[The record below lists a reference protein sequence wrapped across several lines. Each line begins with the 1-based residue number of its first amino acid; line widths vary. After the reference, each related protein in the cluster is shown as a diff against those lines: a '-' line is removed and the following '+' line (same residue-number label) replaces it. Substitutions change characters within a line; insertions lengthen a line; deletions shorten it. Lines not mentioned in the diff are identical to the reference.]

1 MKVRDAILSDAMDIA
16 ELLSEFHT
24 ESRYGQSEVEFCKDT
39 MLRTVNGFL
48 RNVPK
53 TFCKVVVNGSKLTG
67 LLLADY
73 APIPFAKG
81 LFSRVAFFY
90 IAPAH
95 RGGMSAFRMLKQ
107 YVQWAKDLGALE
119 IHGGTSSGVSPRRT
133 VGLYEKLGFEEA
145 GYTMRFVS

>member
-16 ELLSEFHT
+16 ELLSGFHT
-24 ESRYGQSEVEFCKDT
+24 ESRYGQSELEFCKDT
-39 MLRTVNGFL
+39 MLRTVIGFL
-48 RNVPK
+48 ENVPE
-53 TFCKVVVNGSKLTG
+53 TFCKVVVSGSKLTG

-81 LFSRVAFFY
+81 VFSRVAFFY
-90 IAPAH
+90 IAPAY

-107 YVQWAKDLGALE
+107 YVQWAKELGARE

-145 GYTMRFVS
+145 GHTMRFVQ